1 MGESKQ
7 KMPNGVSVQV
17 RLLGAA
23 ELRFCEQGYDKTSV
37 RDIAATADC
46 NVASINYYFGGKE
59 NLYVEVWR
67 RHFAALQKRRL
78 ASIDKVM
85 SGDLRPELEDLLRS
99 YAESFLAPL
108 VEGGPGGR
116 FMNLM
121 AREMI
126 DPHLPPDMFLREMAM
141 PVMTA
146 LGAALRKICP
156 WLDESVVRPVI
167 LSIVGQLMQAVLAK
181 GMFEKSEYF
190 EAPEFDV
197 REIVNHVVKFSA
209 AGIRA
214 YADETEEKAD
224 GLCEKMSAPVE
235 PGSDDVGGW
244 LHGRAGLFPA
254 ENAGGRSDSFRER
267 P

>member
-1 MGESKQ
+1 MGDSKQ
-7 KMPNGVSVQV
+7 DIPNGLSVQV
-17 RLLGAA
+17 RLLSAA

-67 RHFAALQKRRL
+67 RHFAALRERRL
-78 ASIDKVM
+78 AGIDKVM
-85 SGDLRPELEDLLRS
+85 SGDVRPELEDLLRS
-99 YAESFLAPL
+99 YAESFLEPL
-108 VEGGPGGR
+108 VEGGPGCR
-116 FMNLM
+116 FVNLM

-126 DPHLPPDMFLREMAM
+126 DPHLPPDMFLEEMAM

-146 LGAALRKICP
+146 FGAALQTICP
-156 WLDESVVRPVI
+156 RLDESVVRPVI
-167 LSIVGQLMQAVLAK
+167 LSIVGQLMQIVLAK
-181 GMFEKSEYF
+181 GMFEKSKY

-214 YADETEEKAD
+214 YADETEEKPY
-224 GLCEKMSAPVE
+224 GLRETMSAPVE
-235 PGSDDVGGW
+235 PGSGDVGGW

-254 ENAGGRSDSFRER
+254 ENAGGRGDPLRER